1 MSTRTDHQPV
11 TSRTSGHAGGRGWLG
26 PVLAVVVVALVLVG
40 AYVGAAYAL
49 ADRVPF
55 NTTVAGVDIGGRSAD
70 QAVAMLQDEVGTR
83 AEQPVEV
90 SVGADV
96 DSIDP
101 AEAGLA
107 VDIEG
112 TVERVTG
119 FSLHPTDMWRHV
131 VGAGRLGLT
140 TDIDDTALRAELA
153 EVAERL
159 DTEPREG
166 DVTFPDGIPTRT
178 DPFEGRAV
186 DVAGAAAAVRSMW
199 LGTQGP
205 VPLPADT
212 VSVEV
217 GAADVDAAMVLA
229 EAAVADSLVVVV
241 GDREVALSPRVFGST
256 LGFEPTA
263 AGTLALTVDADALR
277 AATLAADPELE
288 VGAVDASVVLSGG
301 GPTVVPGSNGRAL
314 PAEALGEAAL
324 VALAP
329 DGDRRAVVEGAVVEP
344 EFSTEDAEALG
355 VREVVSTFSTNYP
368 DNPDRTNNLAIAA
381 RTINGTLIRP
391 GEEFNLNDALGE
403 RTTAKGYRAA
413 GVISNGRLVEGVG
426 GGVSQVS
433 TTVYNAAFFAGLEI
447 LAFKPHSFYIS
458 RYPEGRESTLNY
470 DPRVDM
476 AFRND
481 TDTGILI
488 QAGVGG
494 GQITVTFWGTTTWD
508 VESVTSPRR
517 DATTP
522 ETIYDPSPDC
532 TGQGAIPGFTVD
544 TTRIWRKDGEEVKR
558 ETNTWRYLSADRVI
572 CGPDPG

>member
-1 MSTRTDHQPV
+1 MTTRTLSSPPSAGADH
-11 TSRTSGHAGGRGWLG
+11 GRGWVG
-26 PVLAVVVVALVLVG
+26 PLLAVLALLVVVVG
-40 AYVGAAYAL
+40 GYVGAAYAL

-55 NTTVAGVDIGGRSAD
+55 NTSVGGVDIGGRSAD
-70 QAVAMLQDEVGTR
+70 EAVAMLTEEYGDR
-83 AEQPVEV
+83 AGEPVEV

-101 AEAGLA
+101 EQAGLA
-107 VDIEG
+107 LDIEG
-112 TVERVTG
+112 TVDRVTG
-119 FSLHPTDMWRHV
+119 FSLHPADLWRHV
-131 VGAGRLGLT
+131 VGAGRLGLS
-140 TDIDDTALRAELA
+140 TDVDDARLRAA
-153 EVAERL
+153 ITEVAGRL
-159 DTEPREG
+159 DVEPTDG
-166 DVTFPDGIPTRT
+166 DVTFPDGIPTRSV
-178 DPFEGRAV
+178 PFEGRTV
-186 DVAGAAAAVRSMW
+186 DVAAAAAAVESMW
-199 LGTQGP
+199 LSTDGP

-212 VSVEV
+212 VPVEI
-217 GAADVDAAMVLA
+217 GAAEVDAAMAVA
-229 EAAVADSLVVVV
+229 ENAVADSLVVVV

-263 AGTLALTVDADALR
+263 AGTLALTVDAEALR
-277 AATLAADPELE
+277 AATLAADGDLE
-288 VGAVDASVVLSGG
+288 VAPSDASVVLSGG
-301 GPTVVPGSNGRAL
+301 RPTVVPGSNGRAL
-314 PAEALGEAAL
+314 PPDALAEAAL

-344 EFSTEDAEALG
+344 EFSTADAEALG

-381 RTINGTLIRP
+381 RTINGTLLRP

-433 TTVYNAAFFAGLEI
+433 TTVYNAAFFAGLDI
-447 LAFKPHSFYIS
+447 LTFKPHSFYIS

-488 QAGVGG
+488 QASVGG
-494 GQITVTFWGTTTWD
+494 GQITVTFWGTKTWD

-522 ETIYDPSPDC
+522 ETIYDPAPDC
-532 TGQGAIPGFTVD
+532 QGQSPIPGFTVD
-544 TTRIWRKDGEEVKR
+544 TTRIWKRDGAEVKR
-558 ETNTWRYLSADRVI
+558 ETNTWRYLSADRII
-572 CGPDPG
+572 CGTGP